1 MPRAGGDDGR
11 AGVRGGLGESQALN
25 ECRAGGVRWVVGS
38 LGLVE
43 RGLEKSCRRGGG
55 KGTSKLKGVKGEF
68 RVGDEETVCLGHRRE
83 CEGVLSYLDGGTW
96 GKGPLRNKNVL

>member
-11 AGVRGGLGESQALN
+11 AGVRGGLGESQALS
-25 ECRAGGVRWVVGS
+25 ECRIGGVMWDVRS

-55 KGTSKLKGVKGEF
+55 KGASKLKGVKGQF
-68 RVGDEETVCLGHRRE
+68 KVGDVETV
-83 CEGVLSYLDGGTW
+83 
-96 GKGPLRNKNVL
+96 